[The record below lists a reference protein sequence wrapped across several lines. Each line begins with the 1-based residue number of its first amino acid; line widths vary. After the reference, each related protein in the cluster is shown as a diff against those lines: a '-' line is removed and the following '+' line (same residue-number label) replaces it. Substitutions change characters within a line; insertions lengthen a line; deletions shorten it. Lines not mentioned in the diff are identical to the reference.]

1 MNWTLSLRRM
11 IGVVLVLVFSVWL
24 CIFLIFFQTTQK
36 RYEQSA
42 EIIHMYM
49 NAAVTRDINRIVSSS
64 TALTDTLAK
73 NEQIGLF
80 MKSAFQSYV
89 SDIRTLSVV
98 AMAEQSY
105 LEDVIFVTLEKKA
118 YSIQGNDFF
127 IQEVLDK
134 ESNMRTDDCF
144 VVDETGY
151 YVNTRAVYAA
161 PFYEKVGYITLVF
174 NDSLFRS
181 TIDSALQNYDGQYI
195 LKRNDGAVL
204 YAAIENA
211 DILTQAVDRRIDSF
225 EDRQIK
231 VKIGTDEYYTEKL
244 PISSSNLVLYSYL
257 PTNDAKDGLPGS
269 LRYVL
274 AALIISLPIF
284 IIGWMIIFSLF
295 KSSTQNI
302 HKQVEMVKQGEYPV
316 LQPMP
321 IRVKEFQGVSQDI
334 QVMSETINRLSQ
346 QNLIYE
352 KSILE
357 KELITKQISLNA
369 LRNQLNPHFLYNTLG
384 CIKSLAIVNGQEEVS
399 EMCACMAKILRYTLN
414 DQDTALISEEIE
426 AIQAYL
432 YIQSIR
438 FAGHFSYKVMV
449 DKAINKYSVLR
460 FILQP
465 IVENAIIHGIEPK
478 GMQGKILISGYIQD
492 EQIIFEI
499 NDTGM
504 GIPPYILAQLQERLK
519 QTEAMP
525 SDPTEKGFGIGLNN
539 INSRIKLFYGSQYG
553 IELNSIVN
561 IGTFI
566 KICIPMIE
574 KEDEVVDTDGT
585 N

>member
-1 MNWTLSLRRM
+1 MTWSISLKRT
-11 IGVVLVLVFSVWL
+11 IAVVLILVFSVWL
-24 CIFLIFFQTTQK
+24 CLFLIFFQAIQT
-36 RYEQSA
+36 RYKQNSEV
-42 EIIHMYM
+42 IHMYM
-49 NAAVTRDINRIVSSS
+49 NSAVTRDINRIVSSS

-80 MKSAFQSYV
+80 MKSGFQSYV
-89 SDIRTLSVV
+89 GDIRTLSVV
-98 AMAEQSY
+98 AMAEQSH

-127 IQEVLDK
+127 IQEVLGQ
-134 ESNMRTDDCF
+134 ESSMRTDDCF
-144 VVDETGY
+144 IVDEAGY
-151 YVNTRAVYAA
+151 YANTRAVYAA

-195 LKRNDGAVL
+195 LKKNNGEIL
-204 YAAIENA
+204 YAPLGSE
-211 DILTQAVDRRIDSF
+211 DLFTQEVDR
-225 EDRQIK
+225 
-231 VKIGTDEYYTEKL
+231 KIEFSDGQRLKTKINAKEYYVEKL
-244 PISSSNLVLYSYL
+244 SISSSNLVLYSYL
-257 PTNDAKDGLPGS
+257 SANDVENGLFGTFRYIVMAMAMS
-269 LRYVL
+269 LVI
-274 AALIISLPIF
+274 ALIGLLV
-284 IIGWMIIFSLF
+284 IIYFY
-295 KSSTQNI
+295 KHSSNVI
-302 HKQVEMVKQGEYPV
+302 HKQVEEIKQGQYV
-316 LQPMP
+316 ASQPIP
-321 IRVKEFQGVSQDI
+321 IRVKEFQSISQDI
-334 QVMSETINRLSQ
+334 QTMSDMINKLSQ
-346 QNLIYE
+346 ENLLYE

-357 KELITKQISLNA
+357 KELLTKQISLNA

-384 CIKSLAIVNGQEEVS
+384 CMKSLAIINGQEEVS

-438 FAGHFSYKVMV
+438 FTGHFSYKIIVE
-449 DKAINKYSVLR
+449 DSIKKYSVLR

-478 GMQGKILISGYIQD
+478 RMQGKILISGYIRD

-499 NDTGM
+499 NDTGT

-525 SDPTEKGFGIGLNN
+525 SDLTEKGFGIGLNN

-561 IGTFI
+561 MGTYI
-566 KICIPMIE
+566 TIYR
-574 KEDEVVDTDGT
+574 
-585 N
+585 